1 MPQNI
6 SEGRISAHSALQA
19 RFSTTRL
26 VKSVSPIIHPPAADA
41 SVPPSEIAPF
51 VPGGT
56 GFSVVMRIGGDR
68 ESMPSS
74 EASVSPRQ
82 QANLL

>member
-1 MPQNI
+1 MPQNN

-19 RFSTTRL
+19 LFSTTRL
-26 VKSVSPIIHPPAADA
+26 AKNVNPTIHPPVIDA
-41 SVPPSEIAPF
+41 RVPPSEMAPF

-56 GFSVVMRIGGDR
+56 GFSVVRRIGGDR

-82 QANLL
+82 QAN